1 MFDRPAARFDGRA
14 ARGYRRLVCKRF
26 SPLCKVGRD
35 GAVCLDPDISVEWK
49 HVKSFCR
56 KFMTRPSVDSKP
68 EPRRVLTGAVL
79 RASALLEITQSS
91 LAQILGLSPSTV
103 SRMANGTYTLDDQ
116 KKEWELGALF
126 VRLFRS
132 LDAVIGSND
141 AAARSWLNGENHG
154 LVGRPIDLIQSTEGL
169 VRVVQYLDCARGRI

>member
-1 MFDRPAARFDGRA
+1 MPRA
-14 ARGYRRLVCKRF
+14 
-26 SPLCKVGRD
+26 S
-35 GAVCLDPDISVEWK
+35 I
-49 HVKSFCR
+49 
-56 KFMTRPSVDSKP
+56 DSKP

-103 SRMANGTYTLDDQ
+103 SRMANGTYTLDTQKKTQ

-132 LDAVIGSND
+132 LDALIGSND
-141 AAARSWLNGENHG
+141 AAARGWLNGQNHG
-154 LVGRPIDLIQSTEGL
+154 LIGRPIDLIRSTEGL
-169 VRVVQYLDCARGRI
+169 VRVVQYLDSARGRI

>member
-1 MFDRPAARFDGRA
+1 MDIRMPRA
-14 ARGYRRLVCKRF
+14 
-26 SPLCKVGRD
+26 S
-35 GAVCLDPDISVEWK
+35 I
-49 HVKSFCR
+49 
-56 KFMTRPSVDSKP
+56 DSRP

-103 SRMANGTYTLDDQ
+103 SRMANGTYALDEQ

-132 LDAVIGSND
+132 LDALIGSND
-141 AAARSWLNGENHG
+141 TAARAWLEG
-154 LVGRPIDLIQSTEGL
+154 LNSGFGRPPGG
-169 VRVVQYLDCARGRI
+169 AH